1 MAIIYNTNISYAYDT
16 THACLSLLY
25 LGLCQPAERL
35 SVSDVDMD
43 GSCSLALAQM
53 TACYAII
60 SETNLHCSHL
70 AALSA
75 RGASACAAS
84 RATMHTVPR
93 PLPWKWIR
101 EAMFV
106 APREL

>member
-1 MAIIYNTNISYAYDT
+1 MIPRVPIVT
-16 THACLSLLY
+16 LSRPVPVSL
-25 LGLCQPAERL
+25 A
-35 SVSDVDMD
+35 SVCYSDVDMD

-75 RGASACAAS
+75 SVASACTAS
-84 RATMHTVPR
+84 GYYKGQPVLDGTPR
-93 PLPWKWIR
+93 
-101 EAMFV
+101 
-106 APREL
+106 